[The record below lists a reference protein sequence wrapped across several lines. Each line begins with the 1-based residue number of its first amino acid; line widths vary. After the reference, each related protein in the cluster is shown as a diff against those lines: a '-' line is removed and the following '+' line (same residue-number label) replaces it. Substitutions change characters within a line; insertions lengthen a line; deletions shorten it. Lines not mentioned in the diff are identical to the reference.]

1 MKILCIYSAWNVL
14 VTALCVWILQLSECL
29 KALELLH
36 MDGIYSL
43 MKAVLNS
50 TEVWLSET
58 AAF

>member
-1 MKILCIYSAWNVL
+1 MKILCLYSMCNVL
-14 VTALCVWILQLSECL
+14 VTALCVWLLHLSECL

-43 MKAVLNS
+43 VKAVLNS
-50 TEVWLSET
+50 TAVWLSET

>member
-1 MKILCIYSAWNVL
+1 MYSLWNVL
-14 VTALCVWILQLSECL
+14 VTVHCVWLLQLSECL
-29 KALELLH
+29 KDLELLH